1 MKNQIIISLLPLK
14 KNFDDLEQI
23 KSKNKHAI
31 FASKHSIVKIGN
43 VSIFIEGYVLPRNNF
58 FLEHST
64 KNQYELIYQLYSKHG
79 KNFVK
84 YIKGFF
90 LVYIIDVNDIL
101 IANDIHSVKRCYYH
115 KDLENLIITN
125 NINLINNFIP
135 LRLNKYAPAIQ
146 ATLQHFVSGLTMYE
160 DVLYSDACYTYRN
173 KQKI

>member
-1 MKNQIIISLLPLK
+1 MKNKIIISLLPLK

-23 KSKNKHAI
+23 KSKNKHSI
-31 FASKHSIVKIGN
+31 FASKNSIVKISN
-43 VSIFIEGYVLPRNNF
+43 VSIFIEGYVLPRNNI
-58 FLEHST
+58 FLEYST

-125 NINLINNFIP
+125 NINLINNYIP

-146 ATLQHFVSGLTMYE
+146 ATLQHFVNGLTMYE
-160 DVLYSDACYTYRN
+160 DVLYSDASYTYRN
-173 KQKI
+173 K